1 LAGASSIGTVTC
13 ASSILKEV
21 YNPKAVIPHAA
32 SLHQACAH
40 CAIFP
45 TAASRRSLGRISV
58 PVWPDT
64 LSGRLPVVA
73 LVGHHPTNK
82 LIGRGPIPHRK
93 SFPPPG
99 HATSRV
105 YSVLDPV
112 SQAYPKVQGRSPTC
126 YSPVRHSCTP
136 KGLTVRLACVKHAAS
151 VRPEPE
157 SNSPNKNNPSKTGEF
172 ESEKSDQAPVKTG
185 NDKTNHTPQ
194 QEDGESPTRH
204 GKKQQTKTTKHTIEF
219 SNNTPDVRCRPRNQP
234 HDFRRVLVVR
244 TAGTPRI
251 PGLFPE
257 GRRRALRATASQRL
271 DQVTSVETW
280 SQIAC

>member
-1 LAGASSIGTVTC
+1 MAGASSVPTVTC

-93 SFPPPG
+93 SFPPQDMHPMVIFGIRPSFPG
-99 HATSRV
+99 LSQSAGQITH
-105 YSVLDPV
+105 VLLT
-112 SQAYPKVQGRSPTC
+112 RSPLE
-126 YSPVRHSCTP
+126 YPR
-136 KGLTVRLACVKHAAS
+136 KGLSVRLACVKHAAS
-151 VRPEPE
+151 VRPEPG
-157 SNSPNKNNPSKTGEF
+157 SNSPNKNPHKNVGEFNQNNPNLTKTTPKTGI
-172 ESEKSDQAPVKTG
+172 KKPHPQTG
-185 NDKTNHTPQ
+185 KR
-194 QEDGESPTRH
+194 RH
-204 GKKQQTKTTKHTIEF
+204 GKNKQQTKTTKHTIEF
-219 SNNTPDVRCRPRNQP
+219 SNNTPARPRKP
-234 HDFRRVLVVR
+234 TRGFWPLVSSADGQEPTEVGFPS
-244 TAGTPRI
+244 GTPSRS
-251 PGLFPE
+251 
-257 GRRRALRATASQRL
+257 A
-271 DQVTSVETW
+271 D
-280 SQIAC
+280 